1 LISNIKPG
9 IENKL
14 TREVTQNDTASSFG
28 VEHMPVLATSKIVA
42 FMEYTALSSI
52 QSYLPEGYSSV
63 GTHITIYHEKPA
75 LPGENVTCVSRLVEA
90 EGRKLVFE
98 ITIHNDHDL
107 VARATHTRMIIKND
121 AFRRLIQHSDGN

>member
-1 LISNIKPG
+1 MISNIKPG

-14 TREVTQNDTASSFG
+14 VREVTRQDTASSFG

-42 FMEYTALSSI
+42 FMEYTALSSV

-63 GTHITIYHEKPA
+63 GTHININHDKPA
-75 LPGENVTCVSRLVEA
+75 LPGESVTCISRLVEA

-98 ITIHNDHDL
+98 ISLRNDYDL
-107 VARATHTRMIIKND
+107 IAYATHTRMIIKND
-121 AFRRLIQHSDGN
+121 VFIRLIQRSDGD